1 VYYDDTALCEVTCG
15 SSLAHLG
22 HVFPKSILQ
31 AIAGFSRMLEE
42 FVVERHFT
50 APRTLMFQVFTQ
62 PEHLKR
68 WWAPQPYTI
77 PVCTIDLRPGGI
89 WHYCMRSPEN
99 QEQWARSVYSEIVP
113 PEKLVYTSTFADEH
127 ANPIEGMP
135 EHLTT
140 VIFTE
145 EVGKTQVSARV
156 QFASAAALKVA
167 VDMDILQVMS
177 MTWEYLVGY
186 VQELQTT

>member
-1 VYYDDTALCEVTCG
+1 MFDYQ
-15 SSLAHLG
+15 SLSTRVG
-22 HVFPKSILQ
+22 EQ
-31 AIAGFSRMLEE
+31 E
-42 FVVERHFT
+42 FVIERQFN

-77 PVCTIDLRPGGI
+77 PVCTIDLRPDGI
-89 WHYCMRSPEN
+89 WHYCMREPSG
-99 QEQWARSVYSEIVP
+99 QDHWARCVYSEIVR

-135 EHLTT
+135 EHLTI

-145 EVGKTQVSARV
+145 EAGKTLVSACV
-156 QFASAAALKVA
+156 QFTSAAALSVA
-167 VDMDILQVMS
+167 VDIGILQGMS
-177 MTWEYLVGY
+177 MTWDYLIGY
-186 VQELQTT
+186 VQELQAK

>member
-1 VYYDDTALCEVTCG
+1 MFDYH
-15 SSLAHLG
+15 SLSPRVG
-22 HVFPKSILQ
+22 E
-31 AIAGFSRMLEE
+31 RE
-42 FVVERHFT
+42 FVVERQFN
-50 APRTLMFQVFTQ
+50 APRTLLFQVFTQ

-77 PVCTIDLRPGGI
+77 PTCTIDLRPGGI
-89 WHYCMRSPEN
+89 WHYSMRSPEG
-99 QEQWARSVYSEIVP
+99 QDHWARSVYKEIVP

-145 EVGKTQVSARV
+145 EADKTQVSARV
-156 QFASAAALKVA
+156 QFASAAALSVA
-167 VDMDILQVMS
+167 VDMGMVQGMN
-177 MTWEYLVGY
+177 MTWDSLVGY
-186 VQELQTT
+186 VQELHTS

>member
-1 VYYDDTALCEVTCG
+1 MFDYQ
-15 SSLAHLG
+15 SLNPRVG
-22 HVFPKSILQ
+22 EQ
-31 AIAGFSRMLEE
+31 E
-42 FVVERHFT
+42 FVVERQFS

-68 WWAPQPYTI
+68 WWAPQPYTMPI
-77 PVCTIDLRPGGI
+77 CTIDLRPGGI
-89 WHYCMRSPEN
+89 WHYSMRSPEG
-99 QEQWARSVYSEIVP
+99 QDHWARSVYKEIVP

-145 EVGKTQVSARV
+145 EADKTQVSARV
-156 QFASAAALKVA
+156 QFASAAALSVA
-167 VDMDILQVMS
+167 VDMGMVQGMN
-177 MTWEYLVGY
+177 MTWDSLVGY
-186 VQELQTT
+186 VQELHTA

>member
-1 VYYDDTALCEVTCG
+1 MFDYQ
-15 SSLAHLG
+15 SLRPLVG
-22 HVFPKSILQ
+22 EQ
-31 AIAGFSRMLEE
+31 E

-50 APRTLMFQVFTQ
+50 APLTLMFQVFTQ

-89 WHYCMRSPEN
+89 WHYRLRSPEG
-99 QEQWARSVYSEIVP
+99 QEQWARNVYREIVS

-127 ANPIEGMP
+127 ANPIEGIP

-145 EVGKTQVSARV
+145 EGGKTRVTTRV
-156 QFASAAALKVA
+156 QFSSAEALKVA
-167 VDMDILQVMS
+167 VDIGMPQG
-177 MTWEYLVGY
+177 MTITWASLVEY
-186 VQELQTT
+186 VQELRGFLP